1 MRYLARRL
9 HLPSGELL
17 ERYEVLVDD
26 GRVLQWQ
33 PFESECQSM
42 LLVDELYVREEGGG
56 ELVVGGIRL

>member
-42 LLVDELYVREEGGG
+42 LLVDELFVREEGGG

>member
-42 LLVDELYVREEGGG
+42 LLVDELYVREDGGG

>member
-42 LLVDELYVREEGGG
+42 LLVDELYVCEEGGG

>member
-1 MRYLARRL
+1 M
-9 HLPSGELL
+9 PSGELL

>member
-1 MRYLARRL
+1 MRYLARKL
-9 HLPSGELL
+9 YLPFGELL

-42 LLVDELYVREEGGG
+42 LLVDELYVREEGDG

>member
-42 LLVDELYVREEGGG
+42 LLVDELYVREEGDG